1 MDGCCNIRHDL
12 KSANSH
18 SSVVNMDGALKVL
31 LLAALILLVSAQ
43 TFNNYRSLPDVLKKH
58 IDKALKKANQHFG
71 AGHHVAYEKLR
82 KTPTTMESSLNVN
95 VLLKVTTCKKAS
107 KDAYQHRDECVTQK
121 ERTPLIDCLV
131 CKTTDGTE
139 LVDCG
144 RLREV
149 ITGLRS
155 EIRNK
160 CSVYHTGGS
169 TIMMQKEVF
178 EDNEKHGGC
187 LGCM

>member
-1 MDGCCNIRHDL
+1 
-12 KSANSH
+12 
-18 SSVVNMDGALKVL
+18 MDGALKVL

-43 TFNNYRSLPDVLKKH
+43 TFNNYRSLSDVLRKH

-71 AGHHVAYEKLR
+71 AGHHVAYETLR

-107 KDAYQHRDECVTQK
+107 EDAYEHRDECVTRK
-121 ERTPLIDCLV
+121 EQTPWIDCLV
-131 CKTTDGTE
+131 CKTNDGTE

-144 RLREV
+144 TVRQV
-149 ITGLRS
+149 ITKMRDKFRNNCRAHFHGSSTAFQKS
-155 EIRNK
+155 EDDKQI
-160 CSVYHTGGS
+160 
-169 TIMMQKEVF
+169 
-178 EDNEKHGGC
+178 GC